1 MKIVVCSCG
10 SPSLA
15 VMEASVRTYNP
26 EVELVV
32 HHVERSTFGES
43 YNKAMEEAFQDSEE
57 IIIANDDI
65 VVLPN
70 SVSVLLEDV
79 QAIKNHGVEKIGLV
93 ASITDNAKMH
103 QSIQFIPA
111 DKRIIKS
118 TNMVMPIFA
127 WISREAFR
135 EVQFPPLNWFSDDVM
150 CEDLME
156 RGYTHFLS
164 RSYVH
169 HVGSTTIGRD
179 EDKHF
184 NEALPWL
191 TKNRPHHLKRWI
203 LSRQHV

>member
-1 MKIVVCSCG
+1 
-10 SPSLA
+10 
-15 VMEASVRTYNP
+15 MEASVRTYNP